1 VSCTNRSALYVYQM
15 QGHAQTSPYV
25 VVDLDFAA
33 LLAQTHL
40 GPGHPSPLSSLA
52 SSPLSSL
59 ASSPLTSL
67 ASSPANSPHP
77 MHQDLPLESQDLQPL
92 QPLRRFKTTATGT
105 SSPPTSLQ
113 SQSTPRSKNTKSHAR
128 RRRARQVAKASQGPK
143 PVRLAARRK
152 HTRAADPIEVA
163 LDANTFEASSSGYIG
178 RAGAGGR
185 RVFHIH
191 EVVGEHSKYG
201 LRLVDWDGK

>member
-1 VSCTNRSALYVYQM
+1 M
-15 QGHAQTSPYV
+15 KGHAQTSPYV

-33 LLAQTHL
+33 LLAQTGL
-40 GPGHPSPLSSLA
+40 GPGHP
-52 SSPLSSL
+52 SPLSSL

-67 ASSPANSPHP
+67 ASSPENSPHP
-77 MHQDLPLESQDLQPL
+77 VHQNLPLESQPP
-92 QPLRRFKTTATGT
+92 QPLRRFKTTAAET
-105 SSPPTSLQ
+105 SSPQTSLQ
-113 SQSTPRSKNTKSHAR
+113 SPSTPRSKSAKSHAR
-128 RRRARQVAKASQGPK
+128 RFKARQIAKASQGPK
-143 PVRLAARRK
+143 PVRPAARRK
-152 HTRAADPIEVA
+152 YTHAADPIEVT

-191 EVVGEHSKYG
+191 EVVGEHSKHG